1 MSKLSDTERAKI
13 KRALLL
19 FETED
24 KIPQHYIHYI
34 RDGLYEFRVSHGN
47 KEFRLFFIYDGEQIV
62 VLFNCFTKKTQK
74 APRREI
80 EKAIKL
86 KEDYKN
92 DKKREKRNRNAYRDA
107 QPRLIRL
114 AAVFCIAVLI
124 LVLLVR
130 PAGLLGK
137 YVPEKV

>member
-1 MSKLSDTERAKI
+1 MKKLIAYKNYYREFMSKLSDTERAKI

-47 KEFRLFFIYDGEQIV
+47 KEFRMFFIYDGEQIV
-62 VLFNCFTKKTQK
+62 VLFNCFTKKSQK
-74 APRREI
+74 APKREI

-86 KEDYKN
+86 KEEYKN
-92 DKKREKRNRNAYRDA
+92 EKKRGN
-107 QPRLIRL
+107 L
-114 AAVFCIAVLI
+114 
-124 LVLLVR
+124 
-130 PAGLLGK
+130 
-137 YVPEKV
+137 